1 MEKPTDVIEYL
12 WKIGWFKEFRHT
24 KEIKDKIYE
33 ESEIYVENIIPILKL
48 KRFNKKIKKFPKGWR
63 QIRPPKEKN
72 IVKKESN
79 LKEIKDLLGSIF
91 EKEMNELEIV
101 SHNCPNCTAFLMR
114 KVLEK
119 LLFITISKSNNKN
132 KIEEIKQ
139 TRGLL
144 PNLTELLRIAKSSE
158 IDDKHILAPKNID
171 KLEGS
176 KFLGDTAAH
185 DYLTNVSFEDI
196 KNEISVWRIS
206 IKQLNESL
214 NSAKNI

>member
-1 MEKPTDVIEYL
+1 MEKVSDVIDYL
-12 WKIGWFKEFRHT
+12 WKIGWFKEFRSP

-33 ESEIYVENIIPILKL
+33 ESEIYVENITPILKL
-48 KRFNKKIKKFPKGWR
+48 KRFNKKIKRFSKGWR
-63 QIRPPKEKN
+63 QIRPPKEKG
-72 IVKKESN
+72 IKKKSN
-79 LKEIKDLLGSIF
+79 LKEIKDLLGSTF

-101 SHNCPNCTAFLMR
+101 SVYCPNCMAFLMR
-114 KVLEK
+114 KILEK

-132 KIEEIKQ
+132 KIKKIKQ
-139 TRGLL
+139 TQKRL
-144 PNLTELLRIAKSSE
+144 PNLTELLRISSSSE

-196 KNEISVWRIS
+196 NNEISVWRVS
-206 IKQLNESL
+206 IKQLSESL
-214 NSAKNI
+214 NSAKNL